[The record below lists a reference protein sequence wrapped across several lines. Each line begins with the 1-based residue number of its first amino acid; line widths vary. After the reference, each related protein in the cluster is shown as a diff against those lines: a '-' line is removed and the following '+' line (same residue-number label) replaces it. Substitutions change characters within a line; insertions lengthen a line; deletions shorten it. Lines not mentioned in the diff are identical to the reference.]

1 MQTIDSLANHL
12 LIAMPNLDDAFFEK
26 SVVYICEHSEHGAL
40 GIMLSTELE
49 ADYQELFTHLK
60 LPNTNDTKV
69 DTAQKTDLG
78 RKLLAGGPVAPERG
92 FILHQPIG
100 NWDSSLTI
108 TDHLA
113 LSTSEDIL
121 NAMAKHEGPEQ
132 ARIALGYAGWEAGQ
146 LEKELETNSW
156 LYVEANPTMLFETPA
171 DQLWDSAANLLGINW
186 SQLSQQEGHA

>member
-1 MQTIDSLANHL
+1 MHTIESLANHL

-40 GIMLSTELE
+40 GITLSTELE

-60 LPNTNDTKV
+60 LPI
-69 DTAQKTDLG
+69 AQNNAEKIDLK
-78 RKLLAGGPVAPERG
+78 RKLLAGGPVAQERG

-121 NAMAKHEGPEQ
+121 SAIAKHEGPEQ
-132 ARIALGYAGWEAGQ
+132 ARIALGYAGWDAGQ

-156 LYVEANPTMLFETPA
+156 LYVEANSKMLFETPA
-171 DQLWDSAANLLGINW
+171 NKLWDNAAQLLGINW
-186 SQLSQQEGHA
+186 SQLSQQEGRA

>member
-1 MQTIDSLANHL
+1 MQTIESLTNHL

-26 SVVYICEHSEHGAL
+26 SVVYICEHNEHGAL
-40 GIMLSTELE
+40 GLMLSTELE

-60 LPNTNDTKV
+60 LPIATNNTKN
-69 DTAQKTDLG
+69 ANLS
-78 RKLLAGGPVAPERG
+78 RKLLAGGPVTPERG

-100 NWDSSLTI
+100 NWDSTLTI

-121 NAMAKHEGPEQ
+121 NAIAQDKGPAQ
-132 ARIALGYAGWEAGQ
+132 TRIALGYAGWDAGQ

-156 LYVEANPTMLFETPA
+156 LYVEANSKMLFETPA
-171 DQLWDSAANLLGINW
+171 DKLWDNAAQLLGINW
-186 SQLSQQEGHA
+186 AQLSQHEGRA